1 MLPQHEHAVQLGMT
15 PIPAALED
23 MLLTVQ
29 ALTTVAT
36 IAQYLSPYPVIRKI
50 VKQNTTGNF
59 SYVPY
64 LANFLNATLTTVY
77 GFLLRDNFMMLLN
90 SFGVTVTGTYLIM
103 YQRYYPR
110 RIALLRSLLMWC
122 LTAYGTCHY
131 ATIILEEAA
140 GRYLMG
146 TAQNI
151 LSIASFLAPL
161 STLRI
166 VFERQSAES
175 VPFLL
180 TMMNLFSSVSWCLYG
195 VLKQDTFVYFPN
207 GLGVLVSALTMSLFL
222 VYPPSRFVIFK

>member
-1 MLPQHEHAVQLGMT
+1 MAPFSPLPTGGERLPATSMLPQHEHAVQLGMT

-110 RIALLRSLLMWC
+110 RIALLRSLLVRPCAPTRAPAPTAVRVVRAAGRHRRPRSPPSAHTCARARAHTHTHTQPHTQMWC

-151 LSIASFLAPL
+151 LSIA
-161 STLRI
+161 R
-166 VFERQSAES
+166 
-175 VPFLL
+175 
-180 TMMNLFSSVSWCLYG
+180 
-195 VLKQDTFVYFPN
+195 
-207 GLGVLVSALTMSLFL
+207 LV
-222 VYPPSRFVIFK
+222 